1 MSRTTLKNKT
11 ALVLGA
17 DTIVGR
23 AISLQLSRE
32 GARTILAGHAHDKL
46 EVLSELIIAKGGS
59 PTAIDLSQG
68 EEISTDSIR
77 DARDANGHVHIIVN
91 AMAAV
96 ESPPEDP
103 GQGPRRAMEFSVAL
117 APILKGRG
125 QLRQITIWPFM
136 AGMPDDRLDIASWHS
151 LVRMKEVQIHPE
163 GSTVMEPDAVKA
175 AAVADVV
182 VALLQ
187 CPPGAC
193 PTEVTLNPRDIK
205 S

>member
-1 MSRTTLKNKT
+1 MTRTTLKNKT

-32 GARTILAGHAHDKL
+32 GARTILAGYAHDKL

-59 PTAIDLSQG
+59 PTIIDHSQG
-68 EEISTDSIR
+68 DEVAVDAIR
-77 DARDANGHVHIIVN
+77 GARDANGHVHIIVN
-91 AMAAV
+91 AMAAI
-96 ESPPEDP
+96 ESPIDDP
-103 GQGPRRAMEFSVAL
+103 GQGARRAMELAVSL
-117 APILKGRG
+117 APTLKGRG
-125 QLRQITIWPFM
+125 QLRQITIWPFF
-136 AGMPDDRLDIASWHS
+136 AGMPDDRLDIADWHS

-163 GSTVMEPDAVKA
+163 GSTVPEPEAVKA

-193 PTEVTLNPRDIK
+193 PTEVTLNPREIK